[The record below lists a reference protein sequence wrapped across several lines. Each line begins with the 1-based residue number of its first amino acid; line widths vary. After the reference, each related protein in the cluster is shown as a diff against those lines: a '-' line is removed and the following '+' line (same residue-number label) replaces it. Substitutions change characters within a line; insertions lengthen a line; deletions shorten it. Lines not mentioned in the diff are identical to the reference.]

1 MNFTGHLNWNKAI
14 DDGSDYYSIHDT
26 LQYSPTFH
34 TLYYLLSTDPN
45 IVVRRNSTTGDLL
58 GTHQINGADVNDWY
72 FSQCKL
78 SNDELAYF

>member
-1 MNFTGHLNWNKAI
+1 MDFTGHLNWNKAI

-34 TLYYLLSTDPN
+34 TLYYLLNTNPY
-45 IVVRRNSTTGDLL
+45 IVVRLNSSTGDLL

>member
-1 MNFTGHLNWNKAI
+1 MNFTGHLNWTKAI
-14 DDGSDYYSIHDT
+14 GHGSNYYSIHDT
-26 LQYSPTFH
+26 LQYSPTNH

-58 GTHQINGADVNDWY
+58 GTHQINGAYYNTWDD
-72 FSQCKL
+72 SQCKL